1 MYKALEISKWFL
13 AKNNA
18 EHKMN
23 TGDDEYE
30 GISPLKMQK
39 LLYYAQG
46 IHLAL
51 NNTPLFAEPILA
63 WPHGPVVND
72 VYQHY
77 KSFGGQVI
85 SHVFTQEDE
94 TILDTIENDPAAR
107 ESLELTYANFA
118 IYTAWQLRNMTHEE
132 GSPWDAVFNSTKV
145 NCEIEQSDIKEYFLN
160 NVIEN

>member
-1 MYKALEISKWFL
+1 MYKAIEISKWFL

-18 EHKMN
+18 EHKIN
-23 TGDDEYE
+23 AGDGEYE

-51 NNTPLFAEPILA
+51 HDIPLFDDPILA
-63 WPHGPVVND
+63 WPHGPVVNE

-77 KSFGGQVI
+77 KGFGGNVI
-85 SHVFTQEDE
+85 AHVFTETDE
-94 TILDTIENDPAAR
+94 IILDTIENDPLAH

-118 IYTAWQLRNMTHEE
+118 IYTAWQLRNMTHEK
-132 GSPWDAVFNSTKV
+132 GSPWEVVYNSGKG
-145 NCEIEQSDIKEYFLN
+145 NCEIEQSDIKEYFLS